1 MTVMFSLYAQVSV
14 AQRLVLGALGGAR
27 AVERRAAALP
37 PPVSL
42 LGPQPCRR
50 SDLNFA
56 PPWQHDQVVR
66 QRALESSV
74 QLFSQGSETN
84 LAMSFMSSWERKA
97 RRAFFREEPCFL
109 PYNLPSSDCARGG
122 GTTAFNSFERGRRRQ
137 QTCDFAET
145 GFGGPRFTSG
155 DGTGSASIC
164 SLANAAV
171 ALPGFPLFASCL
183 AQATAA
189 TGRQ

>member
-1 MTVMFSLYAQVSV
+1 MTVTFLPYAQVSV

-27 AVERRAAALP
+27 AVERRGAALP

-97 RRAFFREEPCFL
+97 RFFP
-109 PYNLPSSDCARGG
+109 
-122 GTTAFNSFERGRRRQ
+122 GR
-137 QTCDFAET
+137 
-145 GFGGPRFTSG
+145 
-155 DGTGSASIC
+155 
-164 SLANAAV
+164 SL
-171 ALPGFPLFASCL
+171 FFS
-183 AQATAA
+183 
-189 TGRQ
+189 

>member
-1 MTVMFSLYAQVSV
+1 MAQTSANEHAGSAVNRFVGSVDNDVTFSLFAQVSV

-27 AVERRAAALP
+27 AVERRGAALP
-37 PPVSL
+37 PPVASS
-42 LGPQPCRR
+42 GQPCRR

-97 RRAFFREEPCFL
+97 RFFRKNLGFL
-109 PYNLPSSDCARGG
+109 S
-122 GTTAFNSFERGRRRQ
+122 
-137 QTCDFAET
+137 
-145 GFGGPRFTSG
+145 
-155 DGTGSASIC
+155 
-164 SLANAAV
+164 
-171 ALPGFPLFASCL
+171 
-183 AQATAA
+183 
-189 TGRQ
+189 

>member
-1 MTVMFSLYAQVSV
+1 VTVLFSLYAQVSV

-27 AVERRAAALP
+27 AVERRGAALP

-97 RRAFFREEPCFL
+97 RFFVEDPCFF
-109 PYNLPSSDCARGG
+109 PNNLPPSDCARGG

-145 GFGGPRFTSG
+145 EFGGPRFTSG

-171 ALPGFPLFASCL
+171 ALPSFPLFASCL

-189 TGRQ
+189 TCR